1 MSKRAEEAALKAY
14 PQDGDNLIS
23 QEGYRLMRT
32 IYAEGYEQAEKDLEP
47 IRTHLQNIVESAKR
61 ILALDGKDADV
72 CDAVQ
77 DILVA
82 AKSIE
87 WTITEE

>member
-1 MSKRAEEAALKAY
+1 MKHEKRTSIIALL
-14 PQDGDNLIS
+14 QDI
-23 QEGYRLMRT
+23 
-32 IYAEGYEQAEKDLEP
+32 A
-47 IRTHLQNIVESAKR
+47 ESAKR

-72 CDAVQ
+72 CEAVQ

>member
-1 MSKRAEEAALKAY
+1 MSYEKKISILAFL
-14 PQDGDNLIS
+14 QDI
-23 QEGYRLMRT
+23 T
-32 IYAEGYEQAEKDLEP
+32 
-47 IRTHLQNIVESAKR
+47 ESAKR
-61 ILALDGKDADV
+61 ILSLDGKDADV
-72 CDAVQ
+72 CDAVD

>member
-1 MSKRAEEAALKAY
+1 MNYEKKTSILALL
-14 PQDGDNLIS
+14 QDI
-23 QEGYRLMRT
+23 T
-32 IYAEGYEQAEKDLEP
+32 
-47 IRTHLQNIVESAKR
+47 ESAKR

-77 DILVA
+77 DICIA